1 MNTLKY
7 RAIAP
12 KVVSKQFVKNES
24 GSYILQYG
32 VQNATITANTES
44 DTRFSTAQNVV
55 KMLRSAQHSRSPR
68 IAVIN
73 SPVLHKRNSSTASIN
88 RSNVMR
94 ILNKPM
100 PCA

>member
-1 MNTLKY
+1 MSTLTY
-7 RAIAP
+7 RAVAP
-12 KVVSKQFVKNES
+12 KVVSKQFVKNQS

-32 VQNATITANTES
+32 VQNATITANMTP
-44 DTRFSTAQNVV
+44 STQFTSVQNVV
-55 KMLRSAQHSRSPR
+55 KMMRPAQNSRSPK

-73 SPVLHKRNSSTASIN
+73 SPVLHKRNLPTGIIN
-88 RSNVMR
+88 KSNVMR